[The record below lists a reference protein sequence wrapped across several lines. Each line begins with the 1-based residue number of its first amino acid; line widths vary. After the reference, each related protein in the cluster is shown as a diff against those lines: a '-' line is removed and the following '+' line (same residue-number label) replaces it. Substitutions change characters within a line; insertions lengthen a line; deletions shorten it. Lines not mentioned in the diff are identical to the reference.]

1 LAGAFEPIF
10 TMTETRAACR
20 SGVTHAALGPRGGAP
35 ARRLRPRAGSAGRSR
50 VRNPMR
56 PARRSCGPIDPWS
69 SVIWFE
75 CWWPA
80 ARGNPASVG
89 RVSQELTKRPA
100 PQVPCEWRLR
110 VVPEGRKCPA
120 VTRRTCPVTPRHAG
134 GVSPIRPR
142 GFIRRATVSVASGMN
157 DQEGASPSDGVW
169 LPTRSKPSKGVALV
183 GMWTASESP
192 SGGDDGSPETQ
203 RTPCPVPG
211 CNRPGSYV
219 AEETVEVV

>member
-1 LAGAFEPIF
+1 VAEPQRDGYGPVLGAQGGLASASQ
-10 TMTETRAACR
+10 CR
-20 SGVTHAALGPRGGAP
+20 SW
-35 ARRLRPRAGSAGRSR
+35 
-50 VRNPMR
+50 
-56 PARRSCGPIDPWS
+56 RRSCGPIGLWS
-69 SVIWFE
+69 SVTWFE
-75 CWWPA
+75 CWWPV
-80 ARGNPASVG
+80 ARGNPASAG

-142 GFIRRATVSVASGMN
+142 GFIRRATVSVAWGMN
-157 DQEGASPSDGVW
+157 YPEGARPSVGVW